1 MATNNNTLTRRSVL
15 AAGAAAATLTAPFVR
30 GAYAA
35 GKLNVGFWDHWVPGA
50 NDVMR
55 KIVQEWASREKV
67 DTDVDFITSTGDKL
81 RITIAAE
88 AQAGSGHDVLAM
100 STWLPSS
107 YADKLEPVDDVVTPL
122 IEKAGDVGETVAYL
136 GKAGG
141 HWVAVPTNVG
151 TQTKP
156 PCGRIDLLKQHAG
169 LDPTQMYPAGGQPN
183 KELVDRWT
191 WDFFLD
197 AAQKCAKAGHPF
209 GMGLGPTTDS
219 VDWVG
224 AVFSA
229 YGAEFVDQK
238 GNVTVKSD
246 ATRQVLEWFKK
257 LVPNLP
263 PDTFAWDDASNNKA
277 LVSGKAALIMN
288 PPSAWAVAKRDAPQI
303 AQNLWTFGPPKGPKG
318 RMDPVLPDYWTIW
331 KFSPNKPAAKSLLTY
346 LLQEPQVER
355 LVEASLGYDI
365 PPYRNLNNFN
375 VWSKVGPPEGTIY
388 SYPPRYDD
396 EITSIAMAPAPPNI
410 AVQMY
415 TQATNT
421 KMIARCTQQG
431 QTVDQAIAWAAD
443 EIEGFMRG

>member
-1 MATNNNTLTRRSVL
+1 MTTQGLTRRSLL
-15 AAGAAAATLTAPFVR
+15 AAGAAAAFATPFVR
-30 GAYAA
+30 GAHAA
-35 GKLNVGFWDHWVPGA
+35 GKLSVGFWDHWVPGA

-55 KIVQEWASREKV
+55 KIVQEWADKEKV

-100 STWLPSS
+100 STWLPVS
-107 YADKLEPVDDVVTPL
+107 YADKLEPVDDVVKPL
-122 IEKAGDVGETVAYL
+122 IEKYGEVGKTVEYL
-136 GKAGG
+136 GRADGR
-141 HWVAVPTNVG
+141 WIAVPTNVG

-156 PCGRIDLLKQHAG
+156 PCARIDLLKEHVG
-169 LDPTQMYPAGGQPN
+169 LDVTQMYPAGGQPN
-183 KELVDRWT
+183 KELVDKWT

-197 AAQKCAKAGHPF
+197 AAAKMAKAGNPF

-224 AVFSA
+224 AVFAA
-229 YGAEFVDQK
+229 YGAEFVNEK
-238 GNVTVKSD
+238 GDITIKSD

-263 PDTFAWDDASNNKA
+263 PDVFAWDDASNNKA
-277 LVSGKAALIMN
+277 LVSGKASLIMN

-303 AQNLWTFGPPKGPKG
+303 AEKLWTFGPPKGPKG
-318 RMDPVLPDYWTIW
+318 RMVPFLPYYWTIW
-331 KFSPNKPAAKSLLTY
+331 KFSPNKQAAKSLLTY
-346 LLQEPQVER
+346 LLQEKQVER
-355 LVEASLGYDI
+355 LVEACSGYDI
-365 PPYRNLNNFN
+365 PPYRKLDTFN
-375 VWSKVGPPEGTIY
+375 IWSEVEPPKGTIY

-396 EITSIAMAPAPPNI
+396 EITSIAMAPAPPKI

-421 KMIARCTQQG
+421 KMIAQCTQQG
-431 QTVDQAIAWAAD
+431 KSIDQAIAWAAD

>member
-1 MATNNNTLTRRSVL
+1 MTRNSPTRRSVL
-15 AAGAAAATLTAPFVR
+15 AAGAAAALIATPFVR
-30 GAYAA
+30 GAHAA
-35 GKLNVGFWDHWVPGA
+35 GKLSVGFWDHWVPGA

-55 KIVQEWASREKV
+55 KIVQEWADKEKV
-67 DTDVDFITSTGDKL
+67 DVDADFITSTGDKL

-107 YADKLEPVDDVVTPL
+107 YADKLEPVDDVVKPL
-122 IEKAGDVGETVAYL
+122 IEKYGDVGKTVEYL
-136 GKAGG
+136 GQANG

-156 PCGRIDLLKQHAG
+156 PCARIDLLKEHIG
-169 LDPTQMYPAGGQPN
+169 LDVTQMYPAGGQPS
-183 KELVDRWT
+183 KELTDKWS
-191 WDFFLD
+191 WDFFAD
-197 AAQKCAKAGHPF
+197 AAAKMAKAGYPF

-224 AVFSA
+224 AVFAA
-229 YGAEFVDQK
+229 YGAEFVDAK
-238 GNVTVKSD
+238 GNITVKSD
-246 ATRQVLEWFKK
+246 ATRQVLDWFKK

-263 PDTFAWDDASNNKA
+263 PDVFAWDDASNNKA
-277 LVSGKAALIMN
+277 LVSGKASLIMN

-318 RMDPVLPDYWTIW
+318 RMVPFLPYYWTIW
-331 KFSPNKPAAKSLLTY
+331 KFSSNKPAAKALLTY

-355 LVEASLGYDI
+355 LVEACSGYDI
-365 PPYRNLNNFN
+365 PPYRKLDTFN
-375 VWSKVGPPEGTIY
+375 IWSKVGPPEGTIY

-396 EITSIAMAPAPPNI
+396 EITSIAMAPAPPKI

-415 TQATNT
+415 NQATST
-421 KMIARCTQQG
+421 KMVAQCTQQG
-431 QTVDQAIAWAAD
+431 KSIDQAIAWAAD
-443 EIEGFMRG
+443 ELEGFMRS